1 MITKIHAYLVRE
13 LNLAENEEEKLAVFM
28 DRMFQITIEAFWTKK
43 VLIGSRMDHV
53 LPGEHLTE
61 THLLSIERIPQIH
74 HKIIYLSNSGNVRDA
89 WSRKFHYRTSSAAH

>member
-1 MITKIHAYLVRE
+1 
-13 LNLAENEEEKLAVFM
+13 
-28 DRMFQITIEAFWTKK
+28 
-43 VLIGSRMDHV
+43 MDHV

-61 THLLSIERIPQIH
+61 THLLSIEGIPQSH